1 MVKKNTKGK
10 NMNKLQ
16 KLYLR
21 PTNRLAY
28 DIWMKVEKLHR
39 ELQIDR
45 RKHKKSSDIEREL
58 RRVRAV
64 FEIVRNRR
72 RK

>member
-1 MVKKNTKGK
+1 
-10 NMNKLQ
+10 MNKLQ

-39 ELQIDR
+39 ELQIER

>member
-1 MVKKNTKGK
+1 
-10 NMNKLQ
+10 MNKLQ

-21 PTNRLAY
+21 LTNRFAY
-28 DIWMKVEKLHR
+28 DVWMKFEQLHR
-39 ELQIDR
+39 ELQIAR

-64 FEIVRNRR
+64 FEVVRNGR